1 MCCSAGATS
10 HNISGVISLNVAVHV
25 GQNNGSHSLEVCACE
40 MRFAMRTG
48 EGRLFII
55 SSYNRDVVPA
65 ADAAATPNAL
75 WLGSLCVSIRFFN
88 LKNLCLLVERK
99 SLLSSTRGN

>member
-10 HNISGVISLNVAVHV
+10 HNISGVISLNVAVHG

-40 MRFAMRTG
+40 MRFAIWTE

-55 SSYNRDVVPA
+55 SSYNRAVVA
-65 ADAAATPNAL
+65 ADAAPTPNAL
-75 WLGSLCVSIRFFN
+75 WLGSLC
-88 LKNLCLLVERK
+88 EYG
-99 SLLSSTRGN
+99 SLT

>member
-10 HNISGVISLNVAVHV
+10 PNISGVIPLNVAVHV

-55 SSYNRDVVPA
+55 SSYNRAVVA
-65 ADAAATPNAL
+65 VDAAATPNAL

-88 LKNLCLLVERK
+88 LKTCVYW
-99 SLLSSTRGN
+99 

>member
-1 MCCSAGATS
+1 MCCSAGETS

-40 MRFAMRTG
+40 MRFAIWTE

-55 SSYNRDVVPA
+55 SSYNRPVVA
-65 ADAAATPNAL
+65 VDAASTPNAL
-75 WLGSLCVSIRFFN
+75 WLGSLC
-88 LKNLCLLVERK
+88 EYG
-99 SLLSSTRGN
+99 SLT

>member
-1 MCCSAGATS
+1 MSVRTTA
-10 HNISGVISLNVAVHV
+10 
-25 GQNNGSHSLEVCACE
+25 HSLEVCACE

-55 SSYNRDVVPA
+55 SSYNRAVVA

-88 LKNLCLLVERK
+88 LETCVYW
-99 SLLSSTRGN
+99 